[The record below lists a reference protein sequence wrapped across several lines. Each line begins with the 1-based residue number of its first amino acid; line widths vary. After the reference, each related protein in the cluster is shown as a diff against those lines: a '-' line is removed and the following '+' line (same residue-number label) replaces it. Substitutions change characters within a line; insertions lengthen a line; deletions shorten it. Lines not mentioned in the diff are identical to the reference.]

1 MVHNCS
7 CGKTF
12 QRLTAF
18 KRHRGICEILREKTH
33 IQKKELEETSDI
45 PTIGEMWLIIKT
57 LVEEND
63 KLKKELKKIKANI
76 GIQNKRIK
84 VLDWLNVNI
93 KPEIYYEEWLN
104 KINIVEKDLYKIF
117 EMGFINGMI
126 DILENINTQQI
137 RAYNQKP
144 NKLYIYINCE
154 WKVIDLYDFKTLIS
168 NIQRNLLQHF
178 IKWSNDNPKIVFD
191 HQCDEYANK
200 TKEIMGGS
208 KTFSATIKPLYN
220 KFYRSIKIDFKDE
233 LNRLI

>member
-1 MVHNCS
+1 MVHTCS

-12 QRLTAF
+12 QRLNAF
-18 KRHRGICEILREKTH
+18 KRHRGICEILREKTD

-45 PTIGEMWLIIKT
+45 PPLGEMWLIIKT

-63 KLKKELKKIKANI
+63 KLKKELKKIKASV

-93 KPEIYYEEWLN
+93 KPEMDYEEWFN
-104 KINIVEKDLYKIF
+104 TIKIKENDLTKIF
-117 EMGFINGMI
+117 EMGFMNGMV
-126 DILENINTQQI
+126 DIIENINNEQI

-154 WKVIDLYDFKTLIS
+154 WKILELYDFKSLIF
-168 NIQRNLLQHF
+168 NIQKNLLHHF
-178 IKWSNDNPKIVFD
+178 IKWSNDNQDIVFD
-191 HQCDEYANK
+191 HQSDSNMNK

-208 KTFSATIKPLYN
+208 RTFSQTIKPLYN
-220 KFYRSIKIDFKDE
+220 KLYRSLKINFFQKE
-233 LNRLI
+233 CI

>member
-45 PTIGEMWLIIKT
+45 PPLGDMWLIIKT

-63 KLKKELKKIKANI
+63 KLKKELKKIKANV

-93 KPEIYYEEWLN
+93 KPEIDYEEWLN
-104 KINIVEKDLYKIF
+104 KINIVEKDLSKIF

-126 DILENINTQQI
+126 DILENINKEHI
-137 RAYNQKP
+137 KAYNQKP
-144 NKLYIYINCE
+144 NKLYIYTNGE
-154 WKVIDLYDFKTLIS
+154 WKIIDLYDFKTLILK
-168 NIQRNLLQHF
+168 IQRSLVLLF
-178 IKWSNDNPKIVFD
+178 IKWSNDNEKIVSD
-191 HQCDEYANK
+191 HQSNEYLNK
-200 TKEIMGGS
+200 SIAVMGG
-208 KTFSATIKPLYN
+208 KKGFSATIKPLYN

-233 LNRLI
+233 LNRLF